1 MSRLKVQ
8 SSEKNNAQV
17 LEELRTSE
25 KGRIVITGLKDNKF
39 IFLVSGKRLKSV
51 TLIDTSVIAPGDIVI
66 AIVKDV
72 KKDIGACFIEYAE
85 GCDGYL
91 PLNRIP
97 KDVNVKQGDLIPV
110 SITSQAQKGKRARF
124 TALIDYS
131 VIPGGDALKEKASH
145 LARFNCLYRQEGRIS
160 DLIDK
165 NIKSDEFSEIVTDD
179 HDIYELLKTDYENVR
194 EYTDTSFPLSK
205 LYSLESGISE
215 ALSRQVWL
223 KCGGYLVFDHT
234 EAMTVI
240 DVNSGKYTPS
250 KNTDKESAYLTV
262 NKEAAS
268 EICRQLRLRNL
279 SGIIIVD
286 FINLNDKKDQEI
298 LLNLLKAE
306 SAEDT
311 IPVNIVDITEL
322 GLVEITRKKEL
333 PSLYEQIKSHNESVV
348 RG

>member
-8 SSEKNNAQV
+8 SAEKNNAQM

-25 KGRIVITGLKDNKF
+25 KGRIVITGLKGCNY
-39 IFLVSGKRLKSV
+39 IFLTCAGKLRSV
-51 TLIDTSVIAPGDIVI
+51 TLIDTSSIAPGDIVI
-66 AIVKDV
+66 ACVKDV

-85 GCDGYL
+85 GFDGYL

-97 KDVNVKQGDLIPV
+97 DGINAKQGDLIPV
-110 SITSQAQKGKRARF
+110 SITAQAQKGKRARF

-131 VIPGGDALKEKASH
+131 RIPGGEELKSRASH
-145 LARFNCLYRQEGRIS
+145 LARFNLLYRKEGRIR
-160 DLIDK
+160 DIIRK
-165 NIKSDEFSEIVTDD
+165 NIKKDEFSEIVTDD
-179 HDIYELLKTDYENVR
+179 HDIAEELKNDFDNVR
-194 EYTDTSFPLSK
+194 EYTDTAFPLSK

-215 ALSRQVWL
+215 ALSKQVWL

-250 KNTDKESAYLTV
+250 RNTDKESAYLTV
-262 NKEAAS
+262 NTEAAI
-268 EICRQLRLRNL
+268 EICRQLRLRNI

-286 FINLNDKKDQEI
+286 FINLDDKKDQDT
-298 LLNLLKAE
+298 LLKLLKTE
-306 SAEDT
+306 SAGDT
-311 IPVNIVDITEL
+311 LPVNVVDITAL

-333 PSLYEQIKSHNESVV
+333 PSLYEQIKNHDTSVL
-348 RG
+348 